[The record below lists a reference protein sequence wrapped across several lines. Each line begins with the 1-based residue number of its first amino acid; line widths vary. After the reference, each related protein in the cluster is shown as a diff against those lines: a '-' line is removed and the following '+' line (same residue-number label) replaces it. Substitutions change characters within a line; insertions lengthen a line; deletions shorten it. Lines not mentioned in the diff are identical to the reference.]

1 MVRSETRRRF
11 LTSIGASAVVLGGCT
26 ATSTDSR
33 YESGT
38 VDRTGGDPRTAE
50 EMAVAEAL
58 AQQQVDESAT
68 PLDSLELRN
77 HEFVVED
84 GYKGPTVQGA
94 VANGGDDVVTSVE
107 VRVRVYGENGAHLG
121 RYLDSTGDLG
131 SGRTWQF
138 EVILLVPVGD
148 IAGYDVAVLGVP

>member
-1 MVRSETRRRF
+1 MARATRRRL
-11 LTSIGASAVVLGGCT
+11 LTALGTSAAALGGCT
-26 ATSTDSR
+26 ATSTDLR

-38 VDRTGGDPRTAE
+38 VEGADGDPRTAE
-50 EMAVAEAL
+50 EMASAEAL

-68 PLDSLELRN
+68 PLDSLELRD

-84 GYKGPTVQGA
+84 GYRGPTVQGA
-94 VANGGDDVVTSVE
+94 VANDGEDAVTSVE

-121 RYLDSTGDLG
+121 RYLDSTGDLDA
-131 SGRTWQF
+131 GRTRQF
-138 EVILLVPVGD
+138 EVILLTPVGD